1 MSPSSVTYLL
11 TLWPWENYFISCSLN
26 FYTGFLSSGKQGAY
40 VGHIV
45 IKRIVML
52 TAALISTHSTC
63 LLPTSSLLLNFF
75 QCVSC
80 IGWKNHLTSEVSSNS
95 EVPEKAP
102 TITRAYGRRSDI
114 LEGVSRLCLCTVWY
128 GVLVPSVHEWRNTW
142 TEKKSPR
149 CDLDL
154 Q

>member
-1 MSPSSVTYLL
+1 MVGALALSPTYSLCGLGKITSSLVVS
-11 TLWPWENYFISCSLN
+11 ISR
-26 FYTGFLSSGKQGAY
+26 FLSSGKQDAY
-40 VGHIV
+40 VGHTV

-63 LLPTSSLLLNFF
+63 LLPTSSLPLNFF

-95 EVPEKAP
+95 EVPDKAP
-102 TITRAYGRRSDI
+102 TVTRAYGRRSDI

-128 GVLVPSVHEWRNTW
+128 GVLVPSVHERRNTW
-142 TEKKSPR
+142 TGKKIQ
-149 CDLDL
+149 DAT
-154 Q
+154 